1 MTSHPKCPKCGSQMT
16 GGAPHGPWPVQY
28 ECRHC
33 GTIVVPRSGEKKP

>member
-1 MTSHPKCPKCGSQMT
+1 MTSQPKCPKCGGQMT

-33 GTIVVPRSGEKKP
+33 GTITVPRSGGK